1 MFAIAFIVP
10 GLVWAHDYKLGGL
23 RMDHPYAVIKNDPSV
38 RLEVYFRAFKNEGA
52 QSDRLLGVRTPI
64 AGQAQIRTE
73 THSVDHEITWVPVQS
88 LDIPAKGQV
97 SIRHDTPDGYQLLLT
112 DLKKPLKLGD
122 RFPLTLVFEK
132 SGEKE
137 VMVWVQAPK
146 NIGTTHKH

>member
-10 GLVWAHDYKLGGL
+10 GFVWAHDYKLGEL
-23 RMDHPYAVIKNDPSV
+23 RMDHPYAVIKNDTSI

-64 AGQAQIRTE
+64 AAQTQIRTE
-73 THSVDHEITWVPVQS
+73 THSVDHEIIWVPVQS

-97 SIRHDTPDGYQLLLT
+97 SMRHDTPDGYQLLLT
-112 DLKKPLKLGD
+112 DLKKPIKLGD
-122 RFPLTLVFEK
+122 RFPLILIFEK

-146 NIGTTHKH
+146 HAGTTHKH